1 MKRMVY
7 LVMAALMALVILA
20 PTATAQEMM
29 DESMTMD
36 ESSMMDE
43 SMMMEQQPSMMDESM
58 MMEQSKME
66 QKMEEPKMMEK
77 GKMEKGK
84 MMEMPKTGGPSPV
97 LLLLPAAALLVG
109 MGLMTGYVV
118 RRRR

>member
-1 MKRMVY
+1 MKR
-7 LVMAALMALVILA
+7 LVNFAMATLMALVILV

-29 DESMTMD
+29 DESVMMD
-36 ESSMMDE
+36 ESNMMDE
-43 SMMMEQQPSMMDESM
+43 SMMEQPKMMDDSM
-58 MMEQSKME
+58 MMEQPKME
-66 QKMEEPKMMEK
+66 QPNSMEK

-84 MMEMPKTGGPSPV
+84 MMEMPMTGGPSLG

-109 MGLMTGYVV
+109 MGLMAGYVV

>member
-1 MKRMVY
+1 VKRIA
-7 LVMAALMALVILA
+7 LLTMAALTALVILV

-29 DESMTMD
+29 DDSMMMEESK
-36 ESSMMDE
+36 MMDE
-43 SMMMEQQPSMMDESM
+43 SMMMEQP
-58 MMEQSKME
+58 KME

-77 GKMEKGK
+77 KGK
-84 MMEMPKTGGPSPV
+84 MEMPKTGGPSLG

-109 MGLMTGYVV
+109 MGLMAGYVV

>member
-7 LVMAALMALVILA
+7 LVMAALLALVILV

-29 DESMTMD
+29 DESMKMD
-36 ESSMMDE
+36 ES
-43 SMMMEQQPSMMDESM
+43 MMEQQPSMMDDS

-66 QKMEEPKMMEK
+66 QKMDQPEMMEK

-84 MMEMPKTGGPSPV
+84 MQMPMTGGPSLG

-109 MGLMTGYVV
+109 MGLMAGYVV
-118 RRRR
+118 RHRR

>member
-7 LVMAALMALVILA
+7 LAIAALLALMILV
-20 PTATAQEMM
+20 PTAAAQEMM
-29 DESMTMD
+29 DEST
-36 ESSMMDE
+36 MMDE
-43 SMMMEQQPSMMDESM
+43 SMMMEQQPSMMDDS

-66 QKMEEPKMMEK
+66 QPMMEK

-84 MMEMPKTGGPSPV
+84 MQMPNTGGPSLG
-97 LLLLPAAALLVG
+97 LLLLPAAALLAG
-109 MGLMTGYVV
+109 MGLMVGYVV

>member
-1 MKRMVY
+1 MKRLVY
-7 LVMAALMALVILA
+7 LAMAALMDLGILV

-29 DESMTMD
+29 DESM
-36 ESSMMDE
+36 MMDE
-43 SMMMEQQPSMMDESM
+43 TTMDESM

-77 GKMEKGK
+77 KGKME
-84 MMEMPKTGGPSPV
+84 MPMTGGPSLG

-109 MGLMTGYVV
+109 MGLMAGYVV

>member
-1 MKRMVY
+1 MKRIAY
-7 LVMAALMALVILA
+7 LAMATLVALVILV
-20 PTATAQEMM
+20 PNATAQEMM
-29 DESMTMD
+29 DESMMT
-36 ESSMMDE
+36 DE

-66 QKMEEPKMMEK
+66 QKMDQPEMMEK

-84 MMEMPKTGGPSPV
+84 MEMPMTGGPSLG

-109 MGLMTGYVV
+109 MGLMAGYVV
-118 RRRR
+118 RHRR